1 MDEKSM
7 VKRVG
12 NKIGFGVLFVAACY
26 VSMYILMEYSY
37 NLVFV
42 AIAAVLMLISA
53 FLFLNA
59 LFSEK
64 AKEWMSLEE
73 EEMSTPSKEA
83 GGGEFQLK
91 VTKHMKEMESIQKEM
106 LEVLKKQNTLLQSQ
120 IENLEHEIYMLS
132 EKQVNQAK
140 SIIKFNKEN
149 ARQLAISERET
160 LEHVMQELKKA
171 IEDHAVAIP
180 AGVAVT
186 PAETAA
192 VLEEVSQEELFTV
205 SDLPGDD
212 EYVVPEMPEVPE
224 PEPVEAEPVV
234 VPEELPEIELPTEEI
249 PAVSEMQPME
259 EMELPEMPE
268 DIDLTQLFDIPELN
282 ETPAEEAALP
292 EMPADIEIPVPEEPI
307 AEPAPAQVEPVAEPE
322 PQPVSEPE
330 PAPAA
335 DPLAGLSSD
344 PNAMMSPEDIAKL
357 LAAMGQ

>member
-42 AIAAVLMLISA
+42 AIAAVLLLISA

-64 AKEWMSLEE
+64 AKEWMSTEE

-91 VTKHMKEMESIQKEM
+91 VTKHMKEMESIQREM
-106 LEVLKKQNTLLQSQ
+106 LEVLKKQNTLLQGQ

-180 AGVAVT
+180 AGGAVAT
-186 PAETAA
+186 AETAA
-192 VLEEVSQEELFTV
+192 ILEEVSQEELFTV

-224 PEPVEAEPVV
+224 PAEKLAEPASVQ
-234 VPEELPEIELPTEEI
+234 EEI
-249 PAVSEMQPME
+249 PVEEIAAVEENPPME

-292 EMPADIEIPVPEEPI
+292 EMPADIEIPVPEELI
-307 AEPAPAQVEPVAEPE
+307 AEPAPVQVEPE
-322 PQPVSEPE
+322 PQPISEPE
-330 PAPAA
+330 PTPAA